1 MSLISDTAYL
11 EKTCKEFSKKSFVC
25 VDTEFI
31 RDKTY
36 WPKLCLIQLGDP
48 EGNAVAI
55 DPLSKNIDLKP
66 LDWLL
71 NDSKTKK
78 VFHAARQDIEI
89 FYHRTSKIPD
99 PIFDTQVAAMV
110 CGFGESPGYELLA
123 KKLANANIDKSTRY
137 TNWSQRPLTDEQ
149 ISYALDD
156 VSYLSTIYLKL
167 FKELKEK
174 KRTRWIK
181 EEMSKLSLEETYS
194 VNPLNAW
201 KKIKNRRIKKHILPV
216 LVELASL
223 REQTAQ
229 KENKPRTHIISDSL
243 LIDIASKKPYS
254 IENILR
260 IKGINKSEIE
270 GRFGK
275 EILKSI
281 KRGILQKNN
290 TVQEA
295 NIQQKHNQNALSD
308 LLKVL
313 LKASSEKYNVA
324 PRLIATNSEL
334 EKISAGDFSVPSFKG
349 WKKEIF
355 GKEASLLVKGK
366 LALSSKNG
374 NVKKILL

>member
-1 MSLISDTAYL
+1 
-11 EKTCKEFSKKSFVC
+11 
-25 VDTEFI
+25 
-31 RDKTY
+31 
-36 WPKLCLIQLGDP
+36 
-48 EGNAVAI
+48 
-55 DPLSKNIDLKP
+55 
-66 LDWLL
+66 
-71 NDSKTKK
+71 
-78 VFHAARQDIEI
+78 
-89 FYHRTSKIPD
+89 
-99 PIFDTQVAAMV
+99 
-110 CGFGESPGYELLA
+110 
-123 KKLANANIDKSTRY
+123 
-137 TNWSQRPLTDEQ
+137 
-149 ISYALDD
+149 
-156 VSYLSTIYLKL
+156 
-167 FKELKEK
+167 
-174 KRTRWIK
+174 
-181 EEMSKLSLEETYS
+181 
-194 VNPLNAW
+194 W

-295 NIQQKHNQNALSD
+295 NIQQKYNQNALSD